1 MKRILLLPA
10 LLLFS
15 GAVIFSVDFGL
26 LADQNL
32 EVTDE
37 VSTYTPAFTPWFSWN
52 GGQGTSMYVSGAL
65 TLKYYSYDG
74 DLADNSG
81 WVKPL
86 LRPEL
91 SYSAVSHRINAQYS
105 IEAGRIRYTDVMGF
119 TASGLFDGA
128 RFDAVIPLG
137 TISAGGFYTGFLY
150 KETAKIL
157 MTAHDTKRYAQAWNG
172 DFNSYGAS
180 QRTFAT
186 ARWDIPIGEANTLS
200 AEALFQVDLNNDTDD
215 KLNSQ
220 YGEVQMAFYPF
231 DALGITVG
239 ALIEAMSYRDTDPAV
254 ALGALA
260 RAGLDVPGSLND
272 RLSVTMK
279 LSSGRGDDTLTAI
292 MPISAIPQGMVFD
305 KTISGLASFSL
316 DYMVRVLD
324 SLFIDAGLHYF
335 MRTYDVPAEEGNIYG
350 GEFQASLAWQPLDD
364 IRLTLGGGVF
374 LPDFGGG
381 NIYPYGTR
389 PTGKFIAGLSLSF

>member
-1 MKRILLLPA
+1 M
-10 LLLFS
+10 LFS
-15 GAVIFSVDFGL
+15 GAVVFSVDFGL

-37 VSTYTPAFTPWFSWN
+37 VFSYTPAFTPWFSWN
-52 GGQGTSMYVSGAL
+52 SGQDTSIYASGAL
-65 TLKYYSYDG
+65 TLKYYGYDG

-81 WVKPL
+81 WVDPL

-91 SYSAVSHRINAQYS
+91 SYSAVNHRINAQYS
-105 IEAGRIRYTDVMGF
+105 IEAGRIGYTDVMGF

-157 MTAHDTKRYAQAWNG
+157 MTAHDTEQYIQPWNG
-172 DFNSYGAS
+172 DFDSYGAS
-180 QRTFAT
+180 RRTFAT

-200 AEALFQVDLNNDTDD
+200 AEAMLQFDLNNNTDD

-220 YGEVQMAFYPF
+220 YYEIQMAIYPF

-239 ALIEAMSYRDTDPAV
+239 ALLETMGYKDMDSTI
-254 ALGALA
+254 ALGTLV
-260 RAGLDVPGSLND
+260 RAGLELPGSLND
-272 RLSVTMK
+272 RLSFTMK
-279 LSSGRGDDTLTAI
+279 LSSGQGDDTLTVI
-292 MPISAIPQGMVFD
+292 RPISALPQGMVFD

-316 DYMVRVLD
+316 DYMVRALD
-324 SLFIDAGLHYF
+324 SLFIDGGLRYF
-335 MRTYDVPAEEGNIYG
+335 MRTYDVPSAEGTIYG
-350 GEFQASLAWQPLDD
+350 GEFWASVAWQPLDD

-374 LPDFGGG
+374 LPDWG
-381 NIYPYGTR
+381 NVYPYGTK
-389 PTGKFIAGLSLSF
+389 PTGKLIAGLSLSF